1 MKLTIKGTTGKDTGK
16 SIELADAVFGVEPS
30 DHAIYLDVKQ
40 HLANVRQ
47 GTHKSKERNEISG
60 STRKLKKQKGTGG
73 ARAGDINSPL
83 MRGGARVF
91 GPRPRNYHFKLNR
104 KVKQLARRSALS
116 YKATSASIVVLQDF
130 EMEKPKTKDFIGL
143 LKNLGLNDSKTL
155 VIMSEANRNLFLSA
169 RNLPGSKVT
178 AANRL
183 NTYDIMNAQTLL
195 MMESSVGM
203 LNEQLS

>member
-1 MKLTIKGTTGKDTGK
+1 MKLSIKDNSGQDTGK
-16 SIELADAVFGVEPS
+16 TIDLADAVFGVEPS

-40 HLANVRQ
+40 HLANLRQ
-47 GTHKSKERNEISG
+47 GTHKAKDRSELSG
-60 STRKLKKQKGTGG
+60 STRKLKRQKGTGG

-83 MRGGARVF
+83 MRGGSRVF
-91 GPRPRNYHFKLNR
+91 GPRPHKYHFKLNR

-116 YKATSASIVVLQDF
+116 YKASAAAIVVLKDF
-130 EMEKPKTKDFIGL
+130 EMAKPRTKDFAGL
-143 LKNLGLNDSKTL
+143 LKNLGLNDNKTL
-155 VIMSEANRNLFLSA
+155 VILSDANRNLFLSA

-195 MMESSVGM
+195 MMESSVGL

>member
-1 MKLTIKGTTGKDTGK
+1 MKLNIKDNTGKETGK
-16 SIELADAVFGVEPS
+16 SVELSKEVFGVEPS

-47 GTHKSKERNEISG
+47 GTHKSKERNELAG
-60 STRKLKKQKGTGG
+60 STRKLKRQKGTGG

-91 GPRPRNYHFKLNR
+91 GPRPRDYHFKLNR

-116 YKATSASIVVLQDF
+116 YKASSSAIVVLQDF
-130 EMEKPKTKDFIGL
+130 EIAQPRTKDIAAL
-143 LKNLGLNDSKTL
+143 LKNLGLQENKTL
-155 VIMSEANRNLFLSA
+155 FILNDANRNIFLSA
-169 RNLPGSKVT
+169 RNLQGTKVT
-178 AANRL
+178 AVNRL

-195 MMESSVGM
+195 LLESSVGA
-203 LNEQLS
+203 LNEKLS

>member
-1 MKLTIKGTTGKDTGK
+1 MKLTIKDTTGKDTGK

-155 VIMSEANRNLFLSA
+155 VIMSEANRNLFLYA

>member
-1 MKLTIKGTTGKDTGK
+1 MKLTIKDTTGKDTGK

-143 LKNLGLNDSKTL
+143 LKNLGLNDYKTL

-169 RNLPGSKVT
+169 RNLPCSKVT

>member
-1 MKLTIKGTTGKDTGK
+1 MKLTIKDTTGKDTGK

>member
-1 MKLTIKGTTGKDTGK
+1 MKLSIKDNTGKDTGK
-16 SIELADAVFGVEPS
+16 TIELADAVFGVEPS

-60 STRKLKKQKGTGG
+60 STRKLKRQKGTGG

-116 YKATSASIVVLQDF
+116 YKASSAAIVVLQDF
-130 EMEKPKTKDFIGL
+130 EMEKPRTKEFLGL
-143 LKNLGLNDSKTL
+143 LKNLGLSENKTL
-155 VIMSEANRNLFLSA
+155 VILSDSNRNVFLSA
-169 RNLPGSKVT
+169 RNLPGSRVT

-183 NTYDIMNAQTLL
+183 NTYDIMNAKTVV
-195 MMESSVGM
+195 MMESSVNL
-203 LNEQLS
+203 LNQTLS

>member
-1 MKLTIKGTTGKDTGK
+1 MKLTIKDTTGKDTGK

-83 MRGGARVF
+83 MRGGSRVF

-130 EMEKPKTKDFIGL
+130 EMEKQKTKDFIGL

>member
-1 MKLTIKGTTGKDTGK
+1 MKLSIKDNTGKDTGK
-16 SIELADAVFGVEPS
+16 TIELADAVFGVEPS

-60 STRKLKKQKGTGG
+60 STRKLKRQKGTGG

-91 GPRPRNYHFKLNR
+91 GPKPRDYHFKLNR

-116 YKATSASIVVLQDF
+116 YKASNSAIVVLQDF
-130 EMEKPKTKDFIGL
+130 EMAKPKTKEFLGL
-143 LKNLGLNDSKTL
+143 LKNLGLSENKTL
-155 VIMSEANRNLFLSA
+155 VILSEANRNLFLSA
-169 RNLPGSKVT
+169 RNLQGSRVT

-183 NTYDIMNAQTLL
+183 NTYDIMNANTVVML
-195 MMESSVGM
+195 ESSVNM
-203 LNEQLS
+203 LNQTLS